1 MAYRLEMGSKLE
13 NQEGKDLYAYWG
25 QKIAKEINKRTKP
38 LGHPPLINL
47 ASNEYFK
54 SVDKK
59 TLQSSIITPVFKEN
73 RNGRLKI
80 ISFNAKKARGMMA
93 KYIIC
98 NRLTDPESLKSFDVD
113 GYRFDGALSK
123 GDSWLFVR

>member
-13 NQEGKDLYAYWG
+13 TSNGKDLYSFWG

-54 SVDKK
+54 AVDQEIL
-59 TLQSSIITPVFKEN
+59 TSRVITPVFKEH

-80 ISFNAKKARGMMA
+80 ISFNAKKARGLMA
-93 KYIIC
+93 KYIVC
-98 NRLTDPESLKSFDVD
+98 NRLSDPESLKSFDVD
-113 GYRFDGALSK
+113 GYQYDGALSK